1 MELKKSKKA
10 NLESKRT
17 LFLEIGFV
25 LALALVLLGF
35 QWTKTELDS
44 GSLGTLPDLA
54 GEEEIIPITR
64 QELQKPITP
73 PKPQAVV
80 LKLDI
85 VDDDVV
91 LDEDLLI
98 DDFEVSQ
105 DDIIEIMAVE
115 EEEEDDDFIFVIVED
130 DPLFQGQ
137 DREGFR
143 RYIQSTLKYPQLAM
157 ENSIS
162 GTVYVN
168 FVVNKQGKM
177 VDIEIMR
184 GVDKSLDNEVI
195 RALKAAPNWTPGKQR
210 GKPVLVRMT
219 IPIRF
224 TLN

>member
-10 NLESKRT
+10 NLENKRT
-17 LFLEIGFV
+17 LFLELGFV

-35 QWTKTELDS
+35 QWTKTELES
-44 GSLGTLPDLA
+44 GSLGTLPDLT

-80 LKLDI
+80 LELNI

-105 DDIIEIMAVE
+105 DDIIEIMTVE

-130 DPLFQGQ
+130 EPLFQGQ

-143 RYIQSTLKYPQLAM
+143 RYIQSTLKYPQTAM

-168 FVVNKQGKM
+168 FVVDKQGAM
-177 VDIEIMR
+177 VDIEIVR
-184 GVDKSLDNEVI
+184 GVDRSLDNEVI
-195 RALKAAPNWTPGKQR
+195 RALKAAPKWTPGKQR
-210 GKPVLVRMT
+210 GKPVKVTMT